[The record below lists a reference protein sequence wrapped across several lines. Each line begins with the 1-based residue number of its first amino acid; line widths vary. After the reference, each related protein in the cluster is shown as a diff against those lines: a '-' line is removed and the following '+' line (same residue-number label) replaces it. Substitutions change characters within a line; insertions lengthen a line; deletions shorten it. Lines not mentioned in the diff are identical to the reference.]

1 MSPLAEESKNR
12 MPVILVAGFIGMLLV
27 IGGLYIAT
35 SLAPAPVHPPEVPLP
50 MGGAEQAYVQHI
62 QFVDT
67 KVARAANVLN
77 QQITFAF
84 GTVVNNGSRGI
95 RQIEV
100 MLEYHDVFGQVVL
113 REKRRLFGARAV
125 PLPPQGRRDFQ
136 IGYETMPAQWNQ
148 TFPTIKILGLALE

>member
-1 MSPLAEESKNR
+1 MSPLAEESNSR
-12 MPVILVAGFIGMLLV
+12 MPMILVAGVIGMLLV
-27 IGGLYIAT
+27 IGGVYIAN
-35 SLAPAPVHPPEVPLP
+35 SLAPPPVHPVEVPLP
-50 MGGAEQAYVQHI
+50 MGAAEQAYVQHI

-84 GTVVNNGSRGI
+84 GTVVNNGSRNI

-100 MLEYHDVFGQVVL
+100 TLEFHDVFGQVVL
-113 REKRRLFGARAV
+113 KENRRLFGAKAV

-148 TFPTIKILGLALE
+148 TFPTVKIIGLGLE